1 MLRRL
6 VTASAEK
13 CRCWKSDEVVSAAA
27 LLDNGERWWNK
38 GFVWSLGSCR
48 RRDAVA
54 MVPIGANAE
63 CSGGIL
69 VKSESAKNLCV
80 MCGGGESERAAQSI
94 FLWCTDR
101 PNKNG

>member
-1 MLRRL
+1 MPESMWAEIPMLRRL

-27 LLDNGERWWNK
+27 LLDSGERWWNR

-54 MVPIGANAE
+54 MVPIGANAAVD
-63 CSGGIL
+63 L
-69 VKSESAKNLCV
+69 MV
-80 MCGGGESERAAQSI
+80 
-94 FLWCTDR
+94 
-101 PNKNG
+101 P